1 MATPEGLTITRAL
14 ALPSRK
20 LESPELARVARAVV
34 ATPELW
40 RPHVRLEQGPR
51 QYTSLYVDAN
61 IGIWLICWMPGHD
74 TGFHD
79 HDASSGGVAVASG
92 SVREE
97 RPVWGREPRRIDPGP
112 GESFHFD
119 ETEIHRIVNVC
130 DEPAVTVHCYSPPL
144 QRMGAYL
151 VERDGY
157 LRRRPIAWDER
168 LEATSD
174 GASTQRRAASNE
186 ERRSGRSAARA
197 RRQSA

>member
-1 MATPEGLTITRAL
+1 MTNADWVTIAKALT
-14 ALPSRK
+14 LPARK
-20 LESPELARVARAVV
+20 LDSAELARVAQAVV
-34 ATPELW
+34 DTPELW
-40 RPHVRLEQGPR
+40 ERFVNHDPAER
-51 QYTSLYVDAN
+51 QYTSLYVDDH

-79 HDASSGGVAVASG
+79 HDESSGGVAVASG

-112 GESFHFD
+112 GEGFHFD
-119 ETEIHRIVNVC
+119 ETEIHRVLNVTE
-130 DEPAVTVHCYSPPL
+130 EPAVTIHCYSPPL

-168 LEATSD
+168 LEAKS
-174 GASTQRRAASNE
+174 GVASAPPAAASSE
-186 ERRSGRSAARA
+186 APRSGRSAARG
-197 RRQSA
+197 RRRSA